1 MAIGKEVA
9 YALLRI
15 WQEACGGH
23 FGELF
28 APRYFRVTCALPALL
43 VFRAAGIAIVCE
55 AHGVGFERAED
66 IVRSAKFAGFEA
78 HSIPNLAIAFPP
90 FRGSIFPIGG
100 LLVHGFP
107 CFLSCWTKVHSAEG
121 VKGGGFAPCISPL
134 TQLQW
139 KIQQDRRRWRAS
151 KDGA

>member
-43 VFRAAGIAIVCE
+43 VFRAAGIAIVRE
-55 AHGVGFERAED
+55 ARGVRFERAED
-66 IVRSAKFAGFEA
+66 IARSAKSAGFEA

-90 FRGSIFPIGG
+90 FRGSIFSIGG
-100 LLVHGFP
+100 LLVHGSLAFCP
-107 CFLSCWTKVHSAEG
+107 AGRKSHGAED
-121 VKGGGFAPCISPL
+121 VKGGGFAPCILPL
-134 TQLQW
+134 TSVATMENPAGQ
-139 KIQQDRRRWRAS
+139 R
-151 KDGA
+151 